1 MAVREKKPKAPTAQ
15 RTASITVEAG
25 DAERIALDALQAA
38 YAAACNMLVSI
49 VVETRCWN
57 RYNLH
62 RLAYRRRRAAM
73 PLGSQ
78 MCCNVLRTVTGACR
92 SVHSNGGIPKHE
104 PVPEINFRRACV
116 HFDARTFAMR
126 GDQLSLYTLTGRVT
140 VTLRPREHQKRLLAW
155 GGPKEAELIARKGK
169 WFFNLVREKEIEF
182 KAFGPVLG
190 LDVGQNNLAATN
202 TGKIW
207 GGGKLRHERDCCL
220 ALPRCLQS
228 NGSRSTKQLLRK
240 VSGKERRHM
249 RHVNHAT
256 RRQAI
261 AEAERFGG
269 RAIAMEDL
277 THIRKRIKAGL
288 RVSSRLHR
296 WALRQLQDFVAHK
309 VADDDIATLFTVPAY
324 TSKVCSECGQI
335 GSRVKHCLT
344 CNCGRAQRHQ
354 CRVEPCP
361 AWRDSPFAKG
371 RCKPALW

>member
-15 RTASITVEAG
+15 RTAAITVEAG

-57 RYNLH
+57 RYSLH

-92 SVHSNGGIPKHE
+92 SVHSKGG
-104 PVPEINFRRACV
+104 INFRGAPE
-116 HFDARTFAMR
+116 HFDARTLAMR
-126 GDQLSLYTLTGRVT
+126 SDQLSLYTPTGRVT
-140 VTLRPREHQKRLLAW
+140 VTLRPGEHQKRLLAW

-169 WFFNLVREKEIEF
+169 WFFNLLREKEIEF

-190 LDVGQNNLAATN
+190 LDVGENDLAATK

-220 ALPRCLQS
+220 ALPRCLQA
-228 NGSRSTKQLLRK
+228 NGSGSAKQLLRK
-240 VSGKERRHM
+240 VSSKERRHM

-256 RRQAI
+256 SRQAI

-296 WALRQLQDFVAHK
+296 WALRQQQDFVAYK
-309 VADDDIATLFTVPAY
+309 AADAGIATLFTVPAY

-335 GSRVKHCLT
+335 GWPVKHCLT
-344 CNCGRAQRHQ
+344 CNCGGAQRRQ

-361 AWRDSPFAKG
+361 AW
-371 RCKPALW
+371 